1 MINSIKKI
9 IFALLFNTS
18 FLVVLIIGIQNSIY
32 KNKVNLIVN
41 ETIKL
46 PNGFIVGVS
55 FMSGSLLGSFLNI
68 NEFFKKEKN

>member
-1 MINSIKKI
+1 MLCM
-9 IFALLFNTS
+9 FHWDV
-18 FLVVLIIGIQNSIY
+18 VVLTVLVG